1 MAEAMA
7 EVSEVI
13 KVNFATEEELQR
25 VPGIG
30 SKSARAIITM
40 RNSRGS
46 LTRSVLEH
54 LLRRSLDDEIVD
66 KLDFTPN
73 HDLPFSMEEYF
84 SPVPSPVQQDSD
96 REAEDS
102 IRQDRLLHDLMKQE
116 SDEDIDWSKPA
127 PSAANWS
134 AVRKVL
140 KVAKEMVR
148 ATPAGSGGEPLSQ
161 KAKPLSLGARPKTTP
176 APRAADSSDDDSNDD
191 SSDATTLPAKRK
203 VAKSTKKSHTASFI
217 RGLPKTLQYDGK
229 GNWLAFKHKFLRYAK
244 ACDWTTD
251 ECLDGLCWCLTGKAA
266 DFHAIIMERKEKISY
281 RKLLDKLEHRF
292 GARELAETA
301 QARFQQSFQNQ
312 GESLDDWADRV
323 MTLATRAFK
332 DLPEHYSNR
341 QAVIKF
347 CEGLTDKDAGLAVA
361 LDKPSTMEQAMNKIR
376 WFQHLHQS
384 VYGRSKKRTSKET
397 ADDSASVRAVQG
409 TSSEGAQA
417 KATPSQT
424 SSLEA
429 AIDKLQKSFD
439 RMVLKLDEKAKTSD
453 SQSWKRPNPSNGRK
467 KRGMGPC
474 YKCGKRGHFKQDC
487 PLLQQNP
494 RSDLNEKGSGQ

>member
-7 EVSEVI
+7 EVGQVI
-13 KVNFATEEELQR
+13 KVNYATEEELQR
-25 VPGIG
+25 IPGIG
-30 SKSARAIITM
+30 SKSARAIVTL

-54 LLRRSLDDEIVD
+54 LLRRSLDDGIVD

-73 HDLPFSMEEYF
+73 NDLPFSVEKYF

-96 REAEDS
+96 REAGEGVPYES
-102 IRQDRLLHDLMKQE
+102 LLHLLMKRE
-116 SDEDIDWSKPA
+116 SDEEVGLHEKDPSPA
-127 PSAANWS
+127 DLTEIQ
-134 AVRKVL
+134 KVL
-140 KVAKEMVR
+140 NVAKEMVR
-148 ATPAGSGGEPLSQ
+148 AKPAGGGCEPLSQ

-176 APRAADSSDDDSNDD
+176 APRYEDSSDDDSNDD
-191 SSDATTLPAKRK
+191 SSDETTLPAKRK
-203 VAKSTKKSHTASFI
+203 VRKSTKKSHTASFI

-244 ACDWTTD
+244 ACEWTSD

-281 RKLLDKLEHRF
+281 RKLLEKLEHRF

-301 QARFQQSFQNQ
+301 QVRFQQLSQNQ

-332 DLPEHYSNR
+332 DLLEYYSNR

-361 LDKPSTMEQAMNKIR
+361 MDKPSTMEQAMNKIR

-384 VYGRSKKRTSKET
+384 MYGRSKKRTSKET
-397 ADDSASVRAVQG
+397 ADDSATVCAVQG

-417 KATPSQT
+417 KAAPQT

-439 RMVLKLDEKAKTSD
+439 RMVLKLDEEVKTSD
-453 SQSWKRPNPSNGRK
+453 SQGWQRPNPSQGRRK
-467 KRGMGPC
+467 TVGVC
-474 YKCGKRGHFKQDC
+474 FECGKKGHFKQDC
-487 PLLQQNP
+487 PLLQ
-494 RSDLNEKGSGQ
+494 